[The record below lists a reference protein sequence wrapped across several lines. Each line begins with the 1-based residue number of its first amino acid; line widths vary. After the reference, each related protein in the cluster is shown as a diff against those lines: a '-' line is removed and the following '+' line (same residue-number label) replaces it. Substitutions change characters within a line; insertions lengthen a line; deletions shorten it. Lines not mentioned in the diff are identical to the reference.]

1 MTETAGGQAQSADS
15 QGKRQEK
22 VGVVT
27 SNKMQ
32 KTVVVTVERQVTHPL
47 YKRVVRRSKNFLA
60 HDEKNE
66 CRVGDT
72 VQNSGDAPPEQPQAL
87 AGGGDYCQGDAGRA
101 RTGGGQYDRDADH
114 SPGGGQL
121 RSAQAVLHPA
131 AWAAM
136 WDCRRAWAM

>member
-1 MTETAGGQAQSADS
+1 VTETAGGQAASAG

-32 KTVVVTVERQVTHPL
+32 KTVVITVERQVTHRL

-72 VQNSGDAPPEQPQAL
+72 VRIQETRPLSSRKRWRVVEIVAKATQAAPLPE
-87 AGGGDYCQGDAGRA
+87 
-101 RTGGGQYDRDADH
+101 
-114 SPGGGQL
+114 
-121 RSAQAVLHPA
+121 VEV
-131 AWAAM
+131 
-136 WDCRRAWAM
+136 